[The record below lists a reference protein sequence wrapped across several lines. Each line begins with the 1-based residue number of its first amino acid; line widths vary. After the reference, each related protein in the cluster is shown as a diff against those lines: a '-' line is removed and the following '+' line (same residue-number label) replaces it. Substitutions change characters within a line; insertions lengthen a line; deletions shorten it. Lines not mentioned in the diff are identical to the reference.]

1 MSGKPA
7 GATSSEGMA
16 SGDIDKDTNVDLIL
30 KGVWV
35 RNPGGDSAH
44 IASNWTQY
52 TIGILLSR
60 SREE

>member
-1 MSGKPA
+1 
-7 GATSSEGMA
+7 MA

-44 IASNWTQY
+44 TASNWTQY